1 LLLSRNYAIFHD
13 KHILK
18 NISPNFRNAVM
29 DTYVDFDEDVDYDI
43 DEDQEKEPVSD
54 YERERGK
61 PMPSFEHA
69 LTQAAF
75 CGLIREK
82 YPTFLAVPELSLN
95 FGDFKPVP
103 DVAVYPKSA
112 LPELRAMRTS
122 KITMPPVL
130 TVEILSPRQALYD
143 VFTKAENFL
152 AHGVDEAWVI
162 VPEIGSITVFRK
174 NEHQKTYISGDVR
187 QESTGI
193 VINIE
198 SLFTV

>member
-1 LLLSRNYAIFHD
+1 MNTALEL
-13 KHILK
+13 
-18 NISPNFRNAVM
+18 
-29 DTYVDFDEDVDYDI
+29 
-43 DEDQEKEPVSD
+43 EKELIDNEVSE
-54 YERERGK
+54 YELERGK

-75 CGLIREK
+75 CGLIREQ
-82 YPTFLAVPELSLN
+82 YPEYLAVPELSLN

-130 TVEILSPRQALYD
+130 TIEILSPHQALYD
-143 VFTKAENFL
+143 LFTKAENFL

-162 VPEIGSITVFRK
+162 VPEIGSITVFHK
-174 NEHQKTYISGDVR
+174 NEQQKTYITGDVR

-198 SLFTV
+198 NLFTV